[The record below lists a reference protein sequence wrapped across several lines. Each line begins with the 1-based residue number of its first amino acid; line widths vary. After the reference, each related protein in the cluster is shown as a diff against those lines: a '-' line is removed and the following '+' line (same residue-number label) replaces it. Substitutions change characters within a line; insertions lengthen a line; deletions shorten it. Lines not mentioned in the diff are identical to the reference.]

1 MVFREQRATAKHDQ
15 SSMPGEFYIGI
26 ITVLLALYSFALNF
40 RLLMAK
46 KFKVS
51 EPVYVQYNLL
61 GKLYIINSSQEY
73 Y

>member
-1 MVFREQRATAKHDQ
+1 
-15 SSMPGEFYIGI
+15 
-26 ITVLLALYSFALNF
+26 
-40 RLLMAK
+40 MAK